1 MKIIAI
7 SGSLRQHS
15 LNSKLLAEAGSMK
28 PDDVTITP
36 YEIQEIPLF
45 NGDLEEDGDP
55 EAVLS
60 LKRALKESDGLLI
73 VTPEYHESM
82 PGVIKNVL
90 DWVGSDANENV
101 LRNLPV
107 GVIGASP
114 TRFGTAHAQKQVKQA
129 LIAAG
134 SEVFQKPEVYVA
146 KANEK
151 FDDKGNLTDE
161 RTQKAVTR
169 YLQSFSS
176 WIGEK
181 I

>member
-1 MKIIAI
+1 MNIIAI
-7 SGSLRQHS
+7 SGSLRHHS
-15 LNSKLLAEAGSMK
+15 LNSKLVEQAISMK
-28 PDDVTITP
+28 PDDLTITP
-36 YEIQEIPLF
+36 CEIREIPLF

-55 EAVLS
+55 EVVLN

-90 DWVGSDANENV
+90 DWAGSDANENV

-114 TRFGTAHAQKQVKQA
+114 TRFGTAYAQKQVKQA

-151 FDDKGNLTDE
+151 FDDAGNLTDE
-161 RTQKAVTR
+161 RTQKALKR

-176 WIGEK
+176 WISEK

>member
-15 LNSKLLAEAGSMK
+15 LNSKLLAEAVSMK
-28 PDDVTITP
+28 PDSVTITP

-45 NGDLEEDGDP
+45 NGDLEEDGGP

-101 LRNLPV
+101 LRNLPLV
-107 GVIGASP
+107 
-114 TRFGTAHAQKQVKQA
+114 
-129 LIAAG
+129 
-134 SEVFQKPEVYVA
+134 
-146 KANEK
+146 
-151 FDDKGNLTDE
+151 
-161 RTQKAVTR
+161 
-169 YLQSFSS
+169 
-176 WIGEK
+176 
-181 I
+181 